1 MTLPEINNN
10 MDNSERSTNKD
21 IGAVVKDVLL
31 QSQKEGRLTCGV
43 FACVK
48 LLHSNPDNVSL
59 CVLPNVNPHLDV
71 TVDIQHKLIEAYCWE
86 NDISVLKVDSKQK
99 LEALFETKSE
109 NDNFACTSSDFTCLL
124 VETSPTALS
133 KTKEEYITEFCDGVI
148 NNNVYPRPVIDLPV

>member
-1 MTLPEINNN
+1 M
-10 MDNSERSTNKD
+10 
-21 IGAVVKDVLL
+21 VVKGVLL

-48 LLHSNPDNVSL
+48 LLNSKPDNVTL
-59 CVLPNVNPHLDV
+59 CVLPSVNPHLDV

-86 NDISVLKVDSKQK
+86 NGISVLKVDSKQK
-99 LEALFETKSE
+99 LETLFESKSN
-109 NDNFACTSSDFTCLL
+109 NDSYGCTCSDLTCLL

-133 KTKEEYITEFCDGVI
+133 EEEYITEFCDGVI